1 MIMMKNMKIKLDSDD
16 ILTLN
21 KTIDIPIV
29 TIVVRLVFH
38 ENNNYCPQVF
48 LDE

>member
-29 TIVVRLVFH
+29 AIVVRLVFH
-38 ENNNYCPQVF
+38 ENNNYYPQVF